1 MRKLSFLAAALCA
14 LVTVDLFAVALIDFK
29 MKLPISVNA
38 TAAGEKT
45 ATDLPVLVRLSEA
58 ITGFKYSD
66 LAADGSDLAFGVD
79 DETTVKIYPH
89 EIDTWDP
96 TGESLVWVKV
106 PSVAAGTSFN
116 AITATM

>member
-1 MRKLSFLAAALCA
+1 MRKLSLLAAALCA

-66 LAADGSDLAFGVD
+66 LASDGSDLAFGVD
-79 DETTVKIYPH
+79 DGSSI
-89 EIDTWDP
+89 
-96 TGESLVWVKV
+96 TGD
-106 PSVAAGTSFN
+106 GGGH
-116 AITATM
+116 